1 VLKSTPA
8 IEPQPEA
15 AQDGECAKPHDRRA
29 QARHSVENLATI
41 FLVKIGS
48 KHQGRILDLSLG
60 GCRIRTDDRFKVG
73 IYTRVETE
81 FCLEGLPLR
90 LGGVIQAI
98 HDPNTV
104 GIRFLDV
111 SERKRGQILEM
122 IEEIDQMRAAQE
134 SRETERGTAEAG

>member
-1 VLKSTPA
+1 
-8 IEPQPEA
+8 
-15 AQDGECAKPHDRRA
+15 
-29 QARHSVENLATI
+29 VENSAKI
-41 FLVKIGS
+41 FLVKIGPT
-48 KHQGRILDLSLG
+48 HRGRILDLSLG

-81 FCLEGLPLR
+81 FCLQGLSFR

-111 SERKRGQILEM
+111 SARKQEQVLEL
-122 IEEIDQMRAAQE
+122 IEEIDQMRTEKTPDEPAAPQT
-134 SRETERGTAEAG
+134 SADDI